1 MDEILN
7 KIIANEKD
15 LINLSVTD
23 IYAKYVNIPLSWDE
37 TLILLDAIK
46 AAKIQ
51 PKLFKEGLKK

>member
-7 KIIANEKD
+7 KIITNEKD

-51 PKLFKEGLKK
+51 PKLFNEGLKK